1 MAKRASATV
10 AGETGSKE
18 SAGDPGR
25 VWGRN
30 TGADG
35 AAFPGRDAAGGDC
48 LPERGLTEGQ
58 RREGIASNAG
68 CGAFPVTASDSERL
82 SIAPT
87 PNA

>member
-1 MAKRASATV
+1 VAKRASATV
-10 AGETGSKE
+10 AGKTGSEE
-18 SAGDPGR
+18 SACDPGR

-35 AAFPGRDAAGGDC
+35 AASPGRDAAGGDC
-48 LPERGLTEGQ
+48 FPERGLTEGQ
-58 RREGIASNAG
+58 RRESVASNAG
-68 CGAFPVTASDSERL
+68 CGAFPVTVSDRELL